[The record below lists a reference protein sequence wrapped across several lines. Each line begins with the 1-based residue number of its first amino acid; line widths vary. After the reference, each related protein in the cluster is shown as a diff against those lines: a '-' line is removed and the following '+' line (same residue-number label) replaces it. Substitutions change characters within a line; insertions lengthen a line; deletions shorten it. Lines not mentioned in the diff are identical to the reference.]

1 MPMVKVIWWRKIES
15 NDVKVPVENVMKY
28 RDGIRTKPSLTILD
42 VKYDDRGLYWCEAFN
57 SNGKS
62 ISETVEVNVE
72 AENTEITDTKN
83 VEIHKPFSE
92 EEKAQSQR
100 DIKKGVLDAV
110 ILNAEK
116 DQEVAMEFRNHLKEF
131 IPEIDVELMKEF
143 AKPGVPYLQS
153 TNELFKS
160 ARFVLILV
168 TENFKLSMLDRFI
181 GEKVLLESLNDSD
194 KLFRVIPVSVD
205 GPLYMPFELAPLI
218 AIQYYHF
225 QIAKKERKD
234 DSIYIKTIRR
244 LFLHGRENYLTEP

>member
-1 MPMVKVIWWRKIES
+1 
-15 NDVKVPVENVMKY
+15 
-28 RDGIRTKPSLTILD
+28 
-42 VKYDDRGLYWCEAFN
+42 
-57 SNGKS
+57 
-62 ISETVEVNVE
+62 
-72 AENTEITDTKN
+72 
-83 VEIHKPFSE
+83 
-92 EEKAQSQR
+92 
-100 DIKKGVLDAV
+100 
-110 ILNAEK
+110 
-116 DQEVAMEFRNHLKEF
+116 MEFRNHLKEF